1 MSKTILIVDDD
12 KDIVMLQKR
21 LIQRLGYTDVLSADD
36 GFQALH
42 FLAEIEPD
50 VVFLDIQMPGLD
62 GWLLCEILHKVDR
75 WKHIPV
81 VLQSALVG
89 ADNIKKGLDLGAHT
103 YLEKPFTQDGLKSVL
118 DAVFQKDDS
127 YTQKLPATI
136 QPVVMHV
143 VDAVKQTFN
152 LILGTQARVREVYPL
167 PHEMCEKTWEYVGGG
182 DAEGVVNVS
191 VSMGWSR
198 ELALASAQSL
208 MVLEQDDITEE
219 IIIDSLNQIVEMIL
233 TTALRSLNR
242 VYPLTPGAPSSLG
255 SGQLQVIENSDHKY
269 AIDIKAGDHE
279 FPVVVT
285 TRTQGE

>member
-12 KDIVMLQKR
+12 KDIVLLQKR
-21 LIQRLGYTDVLSADD
+21 LIQRLGFTDVLCADD

-62 GWLLCEILHKVDR
+62 GWLLCEILHKVNR

-81 VLQSALVG
+81 ILQSALVG
-89 ADNIKKGLDLGAHT
+89 AENIKNGLDLGAHT
-103 YLEKPFTQDGLKSVL
+103 YLEKPFTQDGLKKVL
-118 DAVFQKDDS
+118 DAVFQKDDA
-127 YTQKLPATI
+127 YAQRLPATI

-152 LILGTQARVREVYPL
+152 LILGTQARVRDVYPL
-167 PHEMCEKTWEYVGGG
+167 PHEMCETTWEYVGGG
-182 DAEGVVNVS
+182 DAEGVLSVG

-198 ELALASAQSL
+198 ELAVASARSL
-208 MVLEQDDITEE
+208 MVLEESEVDDE

-233 TTALRSLNR
+233 NTALRSLNR
-242 VYPLTPGAPSSLG
+242 IYPLTPGVPKSLG
-255 SGQLQVIENSDHKY
+255 PGKLQVIEGSEHQY
-269 AIDIKAGDHE
+269 AIDIKAGGHE

-285 TRTQGE
+285 TRGQHD

>member
-12 KDIVMLQKR
+12 KDIVMFQKR

-89 ADNIKKGLDLGAHT
+89 AENIKKGLDLGAHT
-103 YLEKPFTQDGLKSVL
+103 YLEKPFTQDGLKTVL

-127 YTQKLPATI
+127 YTQKLPAPV

-152 LILGTQARVREVYPL
+152 LILGTQARVREFTLFLTKCV
-167 PHEMCEKTWEYVGGG
+167 KTWEYVGGG
-182 DAEGVVNVS
+182 DAEGVVNVG

-198 ELALASAQSL
+198 ELAMASAQSL
-208 MVLEQDDITEE
+208 MVMQADEIDEA

-233 TTALRSLNR
+233 STA
-242 VYPLTPGAPSSLG
+242 
-255 SGQLQVIENSDHKY
+255 
-269 AIDIKAGDHE
+269 
-279 FPVVVT
+279 
-285 TRTQGE
+285 